1 MGEGRGGGED
11 GGGVGVGGCFSLTA
25 VSAGDVSV
33 LTLCWVAQSCRKC
46 SRVAAQCRVSNS
58 YSSNVAFR
66 PEGQYITDG
75 EPTTST
81 STFTQLL
88 NSEVL
93 LNFMNKNG
101 LRVLSVQSRVQFS
114 SRAYLCAQ
122 KSPHALRP
130 VSQKFLQRC
139 R

>member
-1 MGEGRGGGED
+1 MRIKQHALFRLPQYYGHREKLRLIGREAD
-11 GGGVGVGGCFSLTA
+11 LEK
-25 VSAGDVSV
+25 
-33 LTLCWVAQSCRKC
+33 LNLE
-46 SRVAAQCRVSNS
+46 AQCSVSNS

-66 PEGQYITDG
+66 PEGQYITG
-75 EPTTST
+75 GQPTTST

>member
-1 MGEGRGGGED
+1 MVGC
-11 GGGVGVGGCFSLTA
+11 GGGVGVCFSLTV

-46 SRVAAQCRVSNS
+46 STVAAQCRVSNS

-66 PEGQYITDG
+66 PQRPQGQYIRDG

-88 NSEVL
+88 NSEVLL

-122 KSPHALRP
+122 KSPHALRL
-130 VSQKFLQRC
+130 VSQKFPQRC